1 MKRVAVIAV
10 LSASAAGFAV
20 ALDHVHRSPV
30 ETSPIAPSPRTSPTP
45 LTTRTSLSPPLTGQT
60 TANFSEIVN
69 RPLFWPSRRPIAPAP
84 PPEPRSEVVTPA
96 SEPVPSGLR
105 LAGII
110 SEDNVRLRALLVWPS
125 QPTGQWLAEGAELAG
140 WKLVKIEWFGVQVR
154 TGSRIERLELH

>member
-1 MKRVAVIAV
+1 MKRAAVIAV
-10 LSASAAGFAV
+10 LSASAIGLAV

-30 ETSPIAPSPRTSPTP
+30 ETSPIGRSSRISPSLSTS
-45 LTTRTSLSPPLTGQT
+45 RTSLSPPLAGQP

-69 RPLFWPSRRPIAPAP
+69 RPLFWPSRRPIAPVPAP
-84 PPEPRSEVVTPA
+84 APRSEVVTPA

-110 SEDNVRLRALLVWPS
+110 SDDNVRRRALLVWPS

-140 WKLVKIEWFGVQVR
+140 WKLVKIDWFGVQVR